1 MDNLVS
7 MALEVNEMVNLKSEH
22 FLEQVL
28 EDRGGGDKIKAR

>member
-22 FLEQVL
+22 LSEQVL
-28 EDRGGGDKIKAR
+28 ENRDGGDKIKAR